1 MKKRRPMALAS
12 RQPHYNVSKHMRLI
26 RKLKDSYLRMVEKGL
41 MKAKDIPTEAQ
52 LATEAAGLMR

>member
-1 MKKRRPMALAS
+1 MALAS